1 MWSEHESWRLTA
13 SRLYLLYIYVSSMQ
27 GGIKKEVLSKPLTC
41 SSLQSHPPCFG
52 DQETAL
58 APHLPNYELRS
69 QGPPSLGTESLDTWI
84 LKCVLIAL
92 RVCPSLD
99 ADNIY
104 YIN

>member
-1 MWSEHESWRLTA
+1 
-13 SRLYLLYIYVSSMQ
+13 MQ

-69 QGPPSLGTESLDTWI
+69 QGPPSLGTEALDTKSKTEI
-84 LKCVLIAL
+84 RTLVNYTHLITET
-92 RVCPSLD
+92 C
-99 ADNIY
+99 NY
-104 YIN
+104 